1 MCHEGSL
8 TEDRALSN
16 RVRQSCGII
25 LRSFSGGFSWRRD
38 ALIAQSLAQRCIL
51 LDRAIA
57 LTLGTRQSGLRL
69 RQLAAQLNE
78 IFVPLG
84 HGAPLMLLRH
94 ALYGINA
101 EICVFVPHGLRL
113 FVGWRTER
121 GLR

>member
-16 RVRQSCGII
+16 RVWQPCRII

-38 ALIAQSLAQRCIL
+38 VLIAQLLAQRCIL
-51 LDRAIA
+51 LECAIA

-78 IFVPLG
+78 IFVRLG
-84 HGAPLMLLRH
+84 HGASPNAIAARLPRHKRGNLRICPPLSWLP
-94 ALYGINA
+94 
-101 EICVFVPHGLRL
+101 CRL
-113 FVGWRTER
+113 TN
-121 GLR
+121 